1 MYHSQLEFSPH
12 DCSNIL
18 RPLSSYKLLIPSAN
32 TLFTGICVSQ
42 TAIHNN
48 TNKALSWH
56 PAYGLSFNTF
66 ETPKVLEPADEFLY
80 FFHPPP
86 RQSLTESWLLQDT
99 TWRRRISGMSTSC
112 GLRLTQEM
120 HEGLSLG
127 GSQGV
132 RPGRPLLRKRR
143 KLGPFKPRRAGGY
156 VTSAH
161 A

>member
-1 MYHSQLEFSPH
+1 
-12 DCSNIL
+12 
-18 RPLSSYKLLIPSAN
+18 
-32 TLFTGICVSQ
+32 
-42 TAIHNN
+42 
-48 TNKALSWH
+48 
-56 PAYGLSFNTF
+56 
-66 ETPKVLEPADEFLY
+66 
-80 FFHPPP
+80 
-86 RQSLTESWLLQDT
+86 
-99 TWRRRISGMSTSC
+99 MSTSC